1 MMFIIILL
9 ILLIIAGSLG
19 IVYII
24 NYNKMQYI
32 NSKINQSTEIIEES
46 LNSRYELIVNAS
58 NIINEKLEDNKD
70 YFKEYINL
78 KNKKLS
84 NIDKDKKINEAIDLI
99 KNLYEDNKSINKNKD
114 VKNIIKDL
122 KEIDEKLTA
131 AKSFFN
137 KNTKEMNELVN
148 KFPSNVVAKIN
159 GYKVSQIFDTKI
171 K

>member
-99 KNLYEDNKSINKNKD
+99 KNLYEDNKYITKNKD
-114 VKNIIKDL
+114 VKKIIKDL

>member
-84 NIDKDKKINEAIDLI
+84 NFDKDKKINEAIDLI
-99 KNLYEDNKSINKNKD
+99 KNLYEDNKSITKNKD
-114 VKNIIKDL
+114 VKKIIKDL

-159 GYKVSQIFDTKI
+159 GYKVSQIYDIKTK
-171 K
+171 

>member
-84 NIDKDKKINEAIDLI
+84 NFDKDKKINEAIDLI
-99 KNLYEDNKSINKNKD
+99 KNLYEDNKSINKNKE
-114 VKNIIKDL
+114 VKKIIKDL

-159 GYKVSQIFDTKI
+159 GYKVSQIFDTKT